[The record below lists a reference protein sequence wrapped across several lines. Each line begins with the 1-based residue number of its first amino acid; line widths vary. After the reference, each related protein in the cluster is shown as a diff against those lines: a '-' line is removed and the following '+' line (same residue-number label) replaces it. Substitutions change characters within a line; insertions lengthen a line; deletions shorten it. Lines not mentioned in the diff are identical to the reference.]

1 MPVITTTTEYENLS
15 REELLDVVVKQ
26 DFILLQLKH
35 ELAQFKKLVFGS
47 KHERFTPATSPEQL
61 TLGLPADAADKPQAT
76 TQTITY
82 TRTLSETPK
91 KKEPSGRMKLP
102 ADLPRQ
108 QIVIEPD
115 EDVSD
120 CKRMGEE
127 VTEELEYTPGKFFVR
142 QYVRP
147 KYARLQPQEGQPGVV
162 IGPLPTRL
170 IDKGI
175 AGPGLLAQIIMDKY
189 ADHLPLFRQIERFKR
204 AGITFPISTLSDW
217 VSRSCQEL
225 AVLYEAH
232 RKLILGSG
240 YLEGDETTIKVL
252 DKDKKGKTHLGYY
265 WVYRAPL
272 ENLVLFD
279 YREGRGREGPKE
291 LLKDFKGYLQTDG
304 YEVYEYFG
312 NVEGITLVGCMAHAR
327 RKFKEALDNDRSRA
341 EHVLTVM
348 HKLYAIERVAKDAGL
363 SYGQRYVLR
372 QEEAVPILEELE
384 GWMKETY
391 PAVLPQSPIG
401 KAIAYSLQRWG
412 KLCLYTTDGKLQI
425 DNNLVENAIRP
436 VALGR
441 KNYLFA
447 GSHNAARRAAMI
459 YSLLGTCKINNI
471 NPFEWLRDVLERIP
485 THPINKIEE
494 LLPHKWQSERCCT
507 DASAPTS
514 PHSQNS

>member
-1 MPVITTTTEYENLS
+1 VIATATSYENLS
-15 REELLDVVVKQ
+15 RDQLIEELCSVNFLVAK
-26 DFILLQLKH
+26 LQH
-35 ELAQFKKLVFGS
+35 ELDQIRRLVFGS
-47 KHERFTPATSPEQL
+47 RQERFIPATSPEQL
-61 TLGLPADAADKPQAT
+61 SLGFQVEAVEQPQQT
-76 TQTITY
+76 TQTISY
-82 TRTLSETPK
+82 TRTVSETPK
-91 KKEPSGRMKLP
+91 KKETSGRMKLP
-102 ADLPRQ
+102 ADLPRE

-115 EDVSD
+115 QDVSD
-120 CKRMGEE
+120 CKKIGEE
-127 VTEELEYTPGKFFVR
+127 VSEELEYTPGKFFVR

-162 IGPLPTRL
+162 IGALPARL

-189 ADHLPLFRQIERFKR
+189 VDHLPLFRQIERFKR
-204 AGITFPISTLSDW
+204 AGITFPISTLTDW
-217 VSRSCQEL
+217 VSRTGKEL

-232 RKLILGSG
+232 RKLVLGSG

-252 DKDKKGKTHLGYY
+252 DKEKRGKTHLGFY

-279 YREGRGREGPKE
+279 YRESRGRAGPKE
-291 LLKDFKGYLQTDG
+291 LLTDFKGYLQTDG

-312 NVEGITLVGCMAHAR
+312 KVAGITLVGCMAHAR

-341 EHVLTVM
+341 EHVLTLM
-348 HKLYAIERVAKDAGL
+348 QKLYELERKAKETGL
-363 SYGQRYVLR
+363 SYQQRYALR
-372 QEEAVPILEELE
+372 QEEAVPILKELE
-384 GWMKETY
+384 NWMKENY
-391 PAVLPQSPIG
+391 PAVLPNSPIG
-401 KAIAYSLQRWG
+401 KAIAYSLPRWE
-412 KLCLYTTDGKLQI
+412 KLCLYTTDGRLQI

-471 NPFEWLRDVLERIP
+471 NPFEWLRDVFERIP
-485 THPINKIEE
+485 THPINKIQE
-494 LLPHKWQSERCCT
+494 LLPHQWQ
-507 DASAPTS
+507 PTS
-514 PHSQNS
+514 PHTQNS